1 MLVRSF
7 EVGWA
12 CIQVLCLTTAA
23 DDVLLHRER
32 REEVMTARKNVF
44 PYLQAEHD
52 LRFQAH
58 REVVEAYEA
67 QVMSDVD
74 GWEVGKCVYKTRE
87 WVAPKPKYGAFQYVF
102 D

>member
-1 MLVRSF
+1 MDASDRLQHR
-7 EVGWA
+7 
-12 CIQVLCLTTAA
+12 
-23 DDVLLHRER
+23 RER
-32 REEVMTARKNVF
+32 REEVMQARKNVF

-67 QVMSDVD
+67 DVMSDID
-74 GWEVGKCVYKTRE
+74 GWEVGKCVYKTRD

>member
-1 MLVRSF
+1 MPNCAWGVICSSPALHWQLF
-7 EVGWA
+7 
-12 CIQVLCLTTAA
+12 
-23 DDVLLHRER
+23 HRER
-32 REEVMTARKNVF
+32 REEVLEARRNVF

-52 LRFQAH
+52 LRYQSQ
-58 REVVEAYEA
+58 REAVEAFEA
-67 QVMSDVD
+67 DVMSDVD

>member
-1 MLVRSF
+1 M
-7 EVGWA
+7 
-12 CIQVLCLTTAA
+12 QT
-23 DDVLLHRER
+23 
-32 REEVMTARKNVF
+32 
-44 PYLQAEHD
+44 EHD
-52 LRFQAH
+52 LRFPAH
-58 REVVEAYEA
+58 RDVVEAYEA